1 MTTSATLLIVDDE
14 PANLAIL
21 AEMLEPDYR
30 IRVAKSGRQALHASA
45 SEPRPDLI
53 LLDIE
58 MPDMSGYQV
67 LETLRDDPS
76 TEEIP
81 VIFVTAHT
89 TTEDEERGLTL
100 GAADYITKPVQ
111 PAIVRARVR
120 TQVENKAAR
129 DILKERHDW
138 LRQDLLRAQ
147 RVGRIGSWKRNLDTQ
162 RLEWS
167 SETYRL
173 FGLEPGAPLRFASFL
188 EAVYAE
194 DRDRVEAAWEAAL
207 AGQPYDI
214 EFRTANSQ
222 GQTWI
227 RSIAE
232 FVDSEH
238 DEPTVVLGTVQ
249 DITEKKRHEQQLE
262 ALAFSDPLTGLP
274 NRHAFEQSLEQNLQ
288 QVAENHDEISLHQ
301 IDLDGFSQIN
311 TSMGNHAGD
320 EVLRVIGQRL
330 RAFAGHAGEVAHLGG
345 DKFAVAMYD
354 CRGEDCV
361 AEQVKILR
369 GLIEQP
375 IRLAN
380 DNIPMTA
387 CIGSVHSTEHA
398 VRHAGPLLRMADQ
411 AMYQAKLGGKC
422 RHVQFDLSQYQSD
435 RSLQDRLDEIRHALR
450 ETHFRL
456 HYQPKVDLLNGELI
470 GLEAL
475 IRWQHPER
483 GLLGPGEFIPH
494 LEGHPLMVE
503 LGDWVIEAALAQLLA
518 WQQAGLTTTVS
529 VNVASN
535 QLQHPAFIDKLAARL
550 AGYPSLNASQLA
562 IDPALFELEVLESGP
577 MLDLN
582 RSVQIFKRLR
592 AIGVAISLDDFG
604 TGHSSLQTLNALR
617 PNILKI
623 DQSFVLGML
632 GDSKN
637 LAIVRAI
644 LDLGRCFGLKV
655 IAEGLETPAH
665 GEALIDLG
673 CRYAQGYG
681 IARPMP
687 AEQVTDWLAQWHEQ
701 MPEWIGMH
709 DGNASD

>member
-30 IRVAKSGRQALHASA
+30 IRVAKSGRQALHAAA

-58 MPDMSGYQV
+58 MPDMNGYQV

-147 RVGRIGSWKRNLDTQ
+147 RVGHIGNWKQDLNTQ
-162 RLEWS
+162 RVELS

-173 FGLEPGAPLRFASFL
+173 FGLEPDASLRFASIL
-188 EAVYAE
+188 EAIYAE
-194 DRDRVEAAWEAAL
+194 DRERVKAAWEAAL
-207 AGQPYDI
+207 AGAPYDI
-214 EFRTANSQ
+214 EFRTASSQ
-222 GQTWI
+222 GQIWL

-232 FVDSEH
+232 FGDWVDGA
-238 DEPTVVLGTVQ
+238 PTLALGTVQ
-249 DITEKKRHEQQLE
+249 DITAQKRHEQQLE
-262 ALAFSDPLTGLP
+262 RLAFSDPLTGLA
-274 NRHAFEQSLEQNLQ
+274 NRYAFDQSVEQTLQ
-288 QVAENHDEISLHQ
+288 RMSGGPFETCVYQ
-301 IDLDGFSQIN
+301 IDLDGLGQIN
-311 TSMGNHAGD
+311 HSIGEQAGD
-320 EVLRVIGQRL
+320 EILRIIGQRL
-330 RAFAGHAGEVAHLGG
+330 RAFVGDVGMVARLSGDQFALAMHECSGEA
-345 DKFAVAMYD
+345 
-354 CRGEDCV
+354 CV
-361 AEQVKILR
+361 NEQVEELQQ
-369 GLIEQP
+369 LIKQP
-375 IRLAN
+375 ISIGN
-380 DNIPMTA
+380 DTFTVSA
-387 CIGSVHSTEHA
+387 CIGAVHNTDNLFRET
-398 VRHAGPLLRMADQ
+398 GPLLRMADQ
-411 AMYQAKLGGKC
+411 AMYQAKLGGKD
-422 RHVQFDLSQYQSD
+422 RHVQFYLSKYQSD
-435 RSLQDRLDEIRHALR
+435 RTLQDRLETIRQALR
-450 ETHFRL
+450 EAQFRL
-456 HYQPKVDLLNGELI
+456 YYQPKVDLFNGELI

-503 LGDWVIEAALAQLLA
+503 LGDWVIDTALAQLLA
-518 WQQAGLTTTVS
+518 WQHAGLTTTVS

-535 QLQHPAFIDKLAARL
+535 QLQHPAFVDKLAACL
-550 AGYPSLNASQLA
+550 AAYPSLDAAQFA
-562 IDPALFELEVLESGP
+562 IDPAYFELEVLESGP

-582 RSVQIFKRLR
+582 RSIQIFKRLR
-592 AIGVAISLDDFG
+592 EIGVTISLDDFG
-604 TGHSSLQTLNALR
+604 TGHSSLQTLHALR

-644 LDLGRCFGLKV
+644 LDLGRSFGLKV
-655 IAEGLETPAH
+655 VAEGLETPAH

-687 AEQVTDWLAQWHEQ
+687 AEQVTDWLAQWHAQ
-701 MPEWIGMH
+701 MPEWIGMR